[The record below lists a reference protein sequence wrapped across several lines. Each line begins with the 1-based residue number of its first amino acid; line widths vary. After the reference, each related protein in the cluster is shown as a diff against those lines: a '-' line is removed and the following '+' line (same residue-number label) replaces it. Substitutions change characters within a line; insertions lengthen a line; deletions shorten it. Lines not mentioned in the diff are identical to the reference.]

1 MGMKQIEGINS
12 VAVLTRKKG
21 KEEIPYLQT
30 EGVNF
35 DIFEQFDFL
44 DWNSLKSND
53 IQAISKKFGIEAA
66 RKVIIDEIVNL
77 FKVYGVT
84 VDYRHLYLIGDYLTF
99 GGLVK

>member
-1 MGMKQIEGINS
+1 MKQIEGINS

-53 IQAISKKFGIEAA
+53 IQAISKKFG
-66 RKVIIDEIVNL
+66 VMTNL
-77 FKVYGVT
+77 
-84 VDYRHLYLIGDYLTF
+84 YRLKLPVKSSLT
-99 GGLVK
+99 KS